1 MNRKR
6 YALRAAKYF
15 VYLLGLFI
23 VLYALLILTGY
34 SSWETLGRV
43 TASGSRLWLLLA
55 AFVGLPLLYPLFGF
69 VTRTV
74 RADFDGSKEI
84 ILRTMAL
91 NGFKPVEEGDGRMVF
106 RAATAAGKL
115 RLLYEDRITLTR
127 DDNYIVIEGPRKEVV
142 KTEFR
147 LKTFL

>member
-1 MNRKR
+1 
-6 YALRAAKYF
+6 
-15 VYLLGLFI
+15 
-23 VLYALLILTGY
+23 
-34 SSWETLGRV
+34 
-43 TASGSRLWLLLA
+43 
-55 AFVGLPLLYPLFGF
+55 
-69 VTRTV
+69 
-74 RADFDGSKEI
+74 
-84 ILRTMAL
+84 MAL